1 MKRWVQVL
9 LFVLLLGMLMQC
21 ALYYNSHY
29 PQLVLPSPQTAFTS
43 TVDPARHSNATAE
56 VDPCPYPFQ
65 INQPDACARAT
76 ELVIVVVTAVKN
88 FEDRQAV
95 RETWGSYATN
105 SSHNTT
111 LVFLLGTTSSAD
123 LQAKLKNE
131 SRRYRDIV
139 QGGFV
144 DSYRNL
150 SIKSVALLKWVS
162 LYCNT
167 SRFVLKA
174 DDDMYVNVPNLI
186 SALRAEKKTVF
197 VMGHTFTGARPVQN
211 KNSKW
216 YTPLEDFNEKVYPR
230 YTSGTAYSMS
240 TKAAFLLWEAAKKV
254 RLFWLEDIYITG
266 LCARKAGVSLVHH
279 GGFNYAKLNPDGCSY
294 RKAITG
300 HRNTAEEKRKIHK
313 EVYDPKLVCK

>member
-95 RETWGSYATN
+95 RETW
-105 SSHNTT
+105 
-111 LVFLLGTTSSAD
+111 
-123 LQAKLKNE
+123 
-131 SRRYRDIV
+131 
-139 QGGFV
+139 
-144 DSYRNL
+144 
-150 SIKSVALLKWVS
+150 
-162 LYCNT
+162 
-167 SRFVLKA
+167 
-174 DDDMYVNVPNLI
+174 
-186 SALRAEKKTVF
+186 
-197 VMGHTFTGARPVQN
+197 
-211 KNSKW
+211 
-216 YTPLEDFNEKVYPR
+216 
-230 YTSGTAYSMS
+230 
-240 TKAAFLLWEAAKKV
+240 AAKKV

-266 LCARKAGVSLVHH
+266 LCARKAGTARTDVVSHLISSQPQLIIS
-279 GGFNYAKLNPDGCSY
+279 A
-294 RKAITG
+294 
-300 HRNTAEEKRKIHK
+300 RN
-313 EVYDPKLVCK
+313 